1 MSLRKKITLGFVISA
16 SVIALLAVFEYLN
29 FIEIRKEV
37 RSLEFA
43 DTLRNKSLQLRR
55 HEKNFFLYGRPKAI
69 EESAA
74 IRRYLGEIDALL
86 DAVLPQDRTGNL
98 AALKQRIQE
107 YGRRFGSIE
116 ESVGELTTGFD
127 SISPRYRQYAR
138 VLPFMKSAFLDRP
151 FQTAELLRDIF
162 LLPPGHKLVQGLYRL
177 DAETSAL
184 RKMGEEV
191 LTISKE
197 LDSTARANVDRFI
210 HLSQIALVVLIPLF
224 FIVGIGTLFF
234 ISSNVVSRLR
244 LLIEVVEKK
253 GKGEFF
259 PLSVMTKWGG
269 NDEVGLLIRKFN
281 AMEEQLALRE
291 EELAR
296 KNSELLHT
304 KKLAAIGTLAAGVA
318 HELNNPLNNINIS
331 AQMLV
336 KETGDTC
343 PGFVQEIVG
352 DIVGQTVRVKRIVE
366 DLLEFARGREPRKQ
380 QVDLNEIIAGAYRLV
395 GALVTTEGVRLSV
408 ETKPGGL
415 MAAVDPEQM
424 ERVFINLFTNAVQAM
439 SGKGELKVVSE
450 RGGDHVMIKV
460 SDTGRG
466 MPSDAEEKIFEP
478 FFTTKDRGTGLG
490 LAIVFNIIRKH
501 GGDISAESAEGR
513 GTTFTITLPV
523 AGEAHGL

>member
-1 MSLRKKITLGFVISA
+1 MSLRKKITLGFIISA

-29 FIEIRKEV
+29 FIEIKKEV
-37 RSLEFA
+37 RSLELA

-55 HEKNFFLYGRPKAI
+55 HEKNFFLFGGTKAA

-74 IRRYLGEIDALL
+74 IRRYLGELDALL
-86 DAVLPQDRTGNL
+86 AAGQPQDKTGNL
-98 AALKQRIQE
+98 SALKLRVQE
-107 YGRRFGSIE
+107 YGRRFGNIE
-116 ESVGELTTGFD
+116 ESVGELTAEFD
-127 SISPRYRQYAR
+127 RISPRYRQYAR

-162 LLPPGHKLVQGLYRL
+162 LLPPDHKLVRGLYRL

-184 RKMGEEV
+184 RRMGEEV

-197 LDSTARANVDRFI
+197 LDSAARANVDRFI
-210 HLSQIALVVLIPLF
+210 QLSQVALAVVIPLF
-224 FIVGIGTLFF
+224 FLVGIGTLFF
-234 ISSNVVSRLR
+234 ISGNVVSRLR
-244 LLIEVVEKK
+244 LLIGVVEKT
-253 GKGEFF
+253 GKGDFS
-259 PLSVMTKWGG
+259 PLSVMTQRGG
-269 NDEVGLLIRKFN
+269 NDEVGLLIQKFN

-296 KNSELLHT
+296 KNNELLHT

-352 DIVGQTVRVKRIVE
+352 DIVSQTVRVKRIVE

-380 QVDLNEIIAGAYRLV
+380 QVDLNEIVAGAYRLV
-395 GALVTTEGVRLSV
+395 SATVNMEGVSLSV
-408 ETKPGGL
+408 DTKPGGIL
-415 MAAVDPEQM
+415 AEVDPEQM
-424 ERVFINLFTNAVQAM
+424 ERVFINLFTNAIQAM
-439 SGKGELKVVSE
+439 SGRGELKVSSE
-450 RGGDHVMIKV
+450 RGKNHVMIRV

-466 MPSDAEEKIFEP
+466 MPSDTAEKIFEP
-478 FFTTKDRGTGLG
+478 FFTTKDKGAGLG
-490 LAIVFNIIRKH
+490 LAIVFNIIKKH
-501 GGDISAESAEGR
+501 GGDIRAESGEGR
-513 GTTFTITLPV
+513 GTTFTITLPLT
-523 AGEAHGL
+523 GEEHEL